1 MIEPSLIRFK
11 DFIEDLIFKEIKSPK
26 RDHRVIFY
34 IGLIGSKF
42 YTDSLLY
49 KMIADD
55 AQRLLKNI
63 ENGLIEL
70 NDTVAVSALLALHL
84 VKGNYDKVMEKI
96 NIYLSN
102 RLSDFEY
109 SPLNNAMSL
118 FLISQ
123 CLAYLPPSIKD
134 RILQKLND
142 LITISQSFE
151 NTCLIN
157 ASYLTLSK
165 DDKNIMEKLAKK
177 IIQYEPKGMTLS
189 QGIYALWFYEIFLSP
204 YINSFDQAIR
214 SQIQI
219 WNKNLK
225 KEIIPHLL
233 NELLYKPIEA
243 SPDKDLTTPLP
254 VSAFE
259 LSLIYDT
266 ILKNK
271 DKFLI
276 ISQQDFTNSIIEKSK
291 SIYLQKN
298 KWQNYFWVLLT
309 IIFFTIPWYLLN
321 IFNLRTLITAI
332 AGILSMIFI
341 SFIRYKHIKQFLIDG
356 HEWITDNYKNLFSR
370 VFLGIIG
377 AYIASFAD
385 LKDFFQ
391 PKLAEIYNI
400 SLIVIGVFAG
410 ILTSVIKPISNILK
424 EIIFSVKLPDELTGS
439 EDK

>member
-11 DFIEDLIFKEIKSPK
+11 DFIEDLIFKEIKSLK

-34 IGLIGSKF
+34 IGLIGFKF

-49 KMIADD
+49 KMISDD

-84 VKGNYDKVMEKI
+84 VKGNYDKVMEKL

-123 CLAYLPPSIKD
+123 CLAYLPPSIKNE
-134 RILQKLND
+134 ISKKLNN
-142 LITISQSFE
+142 LISTPQSFE

-157 ASYLTLSK
+157 ASYLMLNK
-165 DDKNIMEKLAKK
+165 GDKSIMEKSAKT
-177 IIQYEPKGMTLS
+177 IIQHEPKGMTLS
-189 QGIYALWFYEIFLSP
+189 QRIYAIWFYEIFLSP
-204 YINSFDQAIR
+204 DIKSFNQIIR
-214 SQIQI
+214 SQMET
-219 WNKNLK
+219 WNEDLK
-225 KEIIPHLL
+225 REIIPQLHKQLSYRHIEVSPEEDL
-233 NELLYKPIEA
+233 TYEPLSVSILEISLLYDI
-243 SPDKDLTTPLP
+243 
-254 VSAFE
+254 
-259 LSLIYDT
+259 

-276 ISQQDFTNSIIEKSK
+276 ISQQDFTNGLIKKSENIFLEKV
-291 SIYLQKN
+291 

-321 IFNLRTLITAI
+321 IFNLRTLIIA
-332 AGILSMIFI
+332 AGILLVVFI
-341 SFIRYKHIKQFLIDG
+341 SFIRYKHIKQFLIDR
-356 HEWITDNYKNLFSR
+356 HEWITDNYKSLFSGL
-370 VFLGIIG
+370 FLGVIG

-385 LKDFFQ
+385 LKGFLL
-391 PKLAEIYNI
+391 KSAEIYNI
-400 SLIVIGVFAG
+400 LLIVIGILAG
-410 ILTSVIKPISNILK
+410 ILTSIIKPISNILK
-424 EIIFSVKLPDELTGS
+424 ELIFSVKLPDELTGS